1 MKSFLKMLP
10 LYKDIELVVETLA
23 LGDVILENNG
33 CEKLIIERKT
43 IRDLGAS
50 IKDGRYEEQSYRLNG
65 LELSNHNIMY
75 LIEGDINKINKFTDK
90 TDKLTILSA
99 IFSLNYYKGFSVMR
113 TMNIEETALFIC
125 NCANKVRRG
134 DLEDRKP
141 HFPHPP
147 FPPFP
152 QVQDLAPP
160 FPQVQDLAPP
170 FPQVQDLAP
179 PFSQVQDLA
188 PPFSKVEKVDVDVEN
203 YVSVIKKVKKENITP
218 QNIDEIMLC
227 QIPGI
232 SSVTAVAIIDEF
244 KTIHNLM
251 KQMEEKGD
259 DCLKNVTYTTTKNQT
274 RKLNKT
280 SIANIAKFL
289 LKL

>member
-1 MKSFLKMLP
+1 V
-10 LYKDIELVVETLA
+10 IETLA
-23 LGDVILENNG
+23 LGDVILENNQ

-75 LIEGDINKINKFTDK
+75 LIEGDINKLNKFTDK

-113 TMNIEETALFIC
+113 TINIEETALFLC
-125 NCANKVRRG
+125 NCANKLRKG
-134 DLEDRKP
+134 DLENKIPYYPPLRKVEP
-141 HFPHPP
+141 KITNPLLENIE
-147 FPPFP
+147 
-152 QVQDLAPP
+152 QNANQNT
-160 FPQVQDLAPP
+160 
-170 FPQVQDLAP
+170 
-179 PFSQVQDLA
+179 SNDLA
-188 PPFSKVEKVDVDVEN
+188 PPFSKVEKAEDN

-218 QNIDEIMLC
+218 ENIDEIMLS

-232 SSVTAVAIIDEF
+232 SSITAVAIMKEF
-244 KTIHNLM
+244 ISIHNLT
-251 KQMEEKGD
+251 KQVEEKGI
-259 DCLKNVTYTTTKNQT
+259 DCLKDITYITEKNQK
-274 RKLNKT
+274 RKINKT
-280 SIANIAKFL
+280 CVENIRKFL